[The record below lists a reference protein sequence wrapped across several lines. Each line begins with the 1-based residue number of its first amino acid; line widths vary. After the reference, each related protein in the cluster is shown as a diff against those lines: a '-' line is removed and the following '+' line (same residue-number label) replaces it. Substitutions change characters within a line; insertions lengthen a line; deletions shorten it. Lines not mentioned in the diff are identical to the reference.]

1 MYIVMWINYS
11 KSTAFLYTYRFKLC
25 GDDDINRLHEDVS
38 ILKRWPLTPG
48 YILRPDGIPLS
59 EAATE
64 QVYEIFNGI
73 TSEAE
78 NFAKNHDPRQVLLGI
93 LRVRIMFKKF
103 HIHTSYGILTL
114 KLKKKLNFK
123 YGGFTITT

>member
-1 MYIVMWINYS
+1 M
-11 KSTAFLYTYRFKLC
+11 AFLAFCAVCTYFCELIIQNQRRSYILTYRFKLC

-103 HIHTSYGILTL
+103 HICTYLIRYTYSKIE
-114 KLKKKLNFK
+114 KK
-123 YGGFTITT
+123 

>member
-1 MYIVMWINYS
+1 M
-11 KSTAFLYTYRFKLC
+11 
-25 GDDDINRLHEDVS
+25 
-38 ILKRWPLTPG
+38 LKRWPLTPG

-114 KLKKKLNFK
+114 KLKKSDIL
-123 YGGFTITT
+123 YTALS